1 MEFPLPFSLALL
13 PADTYLVGG
22 AVRDALL
29 NRQRYPIDLDLV
41 VPVDAIELARHIASQ
56 YNAGFVILDADRS
69 IARLVF
75 SEMTVDFAQQVG
87 GSLESDLHRRDYRMN
102 AIAYHLPSQQLVDPL
117 GGVADIEQRVVRMI
131 AAENLADDPLRL
143 LRGYRQAAQ
152 LGFSIDP
159 ATQKTIQ
166 ELAPLLS
173 QVAAERVF
181 TEIRYLI
188 NSSFSDP
195 HQLAAVVET
204 GLLNDWL
211 PGINSNY
218 SGLVLSDGLKMVVTA
233 LNLID
238 RTYPALSQLLHT
250 NLRLTIN
257 MTGAGVALLAFLLQ
271 PIAASN
277 EQLLIKLTASTAEIK
292 AIQTA
297 IACFSKLA
305 KLSPEQLV
313 AQYYLFREVGTVF
326 PIVVILS
333 LASGEPLSKISHL
346 IERYL
351 DPGDSLAHP
360 VPLLNGTELMQA
372 LSLQPS
378 PLVGQLLQELQLA
391 QVCNKI
397 RTKPEA
403 VNYALTSLKKL
414 SSCYI

>member
-13 PADTYLVGG
+13 PTDTYLVGG

-29 NRQRYPIDLDLV
+29 HRQRYPIDLDLV
-41 VPVDAIELARHIASQ
+41 VPVDAIELARTIASQ
-56 YNAGFVILDADRS
+56 HDAGFVILDAERS
-69 IARLVF
+69 IARLV
-75 SEMTVDFAQQVG
+75 SAEITVDFAQQVG

-102 AIAYHLPSQQLVDPL
+102 AIAYHLPTQQLVDPL
-117 GGVADIEQRVVRMI
+117 GGVGDIEQRLVRMI
-131 AAENLADDPLRL
+131 AAENLVDDPLRL

-159 ATQKTIQ
+159 ATQETIQ
-166 ELAPLLS
+166 KLAPLLS

-181 TEIRYLI
+181 AEIRYLI

-195 HQLAAVVET
+195 QPLTAAVKT
-204 GLLNDWL
+204 GLFNDWL
-211 PGINSNY
+211 PRINNNY
-218 SGLVLSDGLKMVVTA
+218 SDSMLLDGLNRVVAA
-233 LNLID
+233 LQLID

-250 NLRLTIN
+250 NLRPTIN
-257 MTGAGVALLAFLLQ
+257 MTGAGVAVLAFLMQ
-271 PIAASN
+271 PIAASS
-277 EQLLIKLTASTAEIK
+277 EQLLIKLTASTVEIK

-297 IACFSKLA
+297 IAHFSKLA
-305 KLSPEQLV
+305 KLFPEKLV
-313 AQYYLFREVGTVF
+313 DQYHLFREVGTVF
-326 PIVVILS
+326 PVAVILS
-333 LASGEPLSKISHL
+333 LASDQPLSTISHL

-351 DPGDSLAHP
+351 DPRDPLAHP

-372 LSLQPS
+372 LALQPS

-403 VNYALTSLKKL
+403 VNYALNRLKKL

>member
-13 PADTYLVGG
+13 PTDTYLVGG

-29 NRQRYPIDLDLV
+29 HRQRYPIDLDLV
-41 VPVDAIELARHIASQ
+41 VPVDAIELARTIASQ
-56 YNAGFVILDADRS
+56 HDAGFVILDADRS

-75 SEMTVDFAQQVG
+75 SEITVDFAQQVG
-87 GSLESDLHRRDYRMN
+87 GSLESDLQRRDYRMN
-102 AIAYHLPSQQLVDPL
+102 AIAYHLPTQQLVDPL
-117 GGVADIEQRVVRMI
+117 GGVGDIEQRLVRMI
-131 AAENLADDPLRL
+131 AAENLVDDPLRL

-159 ATQKTIQ
+159 ATQETIQ

-181 TEIRYLI
+181 AEIRYLI
-188 NSSFSDP
+188 NSSFIDP
-195 HQLAAVVET
+195 HPLAAAVEA
-204 GLLNDWL
+204 GLFNDWL

-218 SGLVLSDGLKMVVTA
+218 SDFILLDGLNRVVVA
-233 LNLID
+233 LQLID
-238 RTYPALSQLLHT
+238 HIYPALSQLLHT
-250 NLRLTIN
+250 NLRPTIN
-257 MTGAGVALLAFLLQ
+257 MTGAGVAVLAFLLQ
-271 PIAASN
+271 PITASSK
-277 EQLLIKLTASTAEIK
+277 QLLIKLTASTAEIK

-297 IACFSKLA
+297 IAHWLKLEKLA
-305 KLSPEQLV
+305 PENLT
-313 AQYYLFREVGTVF
+313 AQYHLFREVGTVF
-326 PIVVILS
+326 PVAVILS
-333 LASGEPLSKISHL
+333 LASGQSLSRISHL

-351 DPGDSLAHP
+351 DPRDPLAHP

-372 LSLQPS
+372 LALQPS

-403 VNYALTSLKKL
+403 VNYALNRLKKL

>member
-41 VPVDAIELARHIASQ
+41 VPVDAIKLARQIASQ
-56 YNAGFVILDADRS
+56 YDAGFVILDADRS

-75 SEMTVDFAQQVG
+75 SEITVDFAQQVG

-102 AIAYHLPSQQLVDPL
+102 AIAYHLPTQQLVDPL
-117 GGVADIEQRVVRMI
+117 GGVADIEQRIVRMI

-159 ATQKTIQ
+159 ATQRTIQ

-181 TEIRYLI
+181 AEIRYLI
-188 NSSFSDP
+188 GSSLSDP

-204 GLLNDWL
+204 GLFDDWL

-218 SGLVLSDGLKMVVTA
+218 SDFKLLDELNMVVA
-233 LNLID
+233 AVQMID
-238 RTYPALSQLLHT
+238 RTYPALSNILNQ
-250 NLRLTIN
+250 NLRPTIN
-257 MTGAGVALLAFLLQ
+257 MTGAGAALLACLLQ
-271 PIAASN
+271 PIAASSR
-277 EQLLIKLTASTAEIK
+277 QLLTNLTASNTEIK

-297 IACFSKLA
+297 LKCFPQLA
-305 KLSPEQLV
+305 KLSSAEPV
-313 AQYYLFREVGTVF
+313 AQYHLFREVGAVF
-326 PIVVILS
+326 PLAVILS
-333 LASGEPLSKISHL
+333 LASGQPLSEISHL
-346 IERYL
+346 IDRYL
-351 DPGDSLAHP
+351 DPTDPLAHP
-360 VPLLNGTELMQA
+360 IPLLNGTELMQVLA
-372 LSLQPS
+372 LQPS

-414 SSCYI
+414 RSCYI

>member
-41 VPVDAIELARHIASQ
+41 VPVDAIKLARHIASQ
-56 YNAGFVILDADRS
+56 YDAGFVILDADRS

-75 SEMTVDFAQQVG
+75 SEITVDFAQQVG

-102 AIAYHLPSQQLVDPL
+102 AIAYHLPTQQLVDPL
-117 GGVADIEQRVVRMI
+117 GGVADIEQRIVRMI

-159 ATQKTIQ
+159 ATQRTIQ

-181 TEIRYLI
+181 AEIRYLI
-188 NSSFSDP
+188 GSSLSDP

-204 GLLNDWL
+204 GLFDDWL

-218 SGLVLSDGLKMVVTA
+218 SDFKLLDELNMVVVA
-233 LNLID
+233 VQMID
-238 RTYPALSQLLHT
+238 RTYPALSNILHT
-250 NLRLTIN
+250 NLRPTIN
-257 MTGAGVALLAFLLQ
+257 MTGAGAALLACLLQ
-271 PIAASN
+271 PIAAGSS
-277 EQLLIKLTASTAEIK
+277 QLLINLTASTTEIK

-297 IACFSKLA
+297 LNCFPQLA
-305 KLSPEQLV
+305 KLSPAEPV
-313 AQYYLFREVGTVF
+313 AQYHLFREVGAVF
-326 PIVVILS
+326 PLAVILS
-333 LASGEPLSKISHL
+333 LASGQPLSEISHL
-346 IERYL
+346 IDRYL
-351 DPGDSLAHP
+351 DPTDPLAHP
-360 VPLLNGTELMQA
+360 IPLLNGTELMQVLA
-372 LSLQPS
+372 LQPS